1 MNTCNEKQMNK
12 IKPRRGKSLNEME
25 ILPIDK
31 ESKILVVKML
41 TNLRERVNELGGN
54 FNKGI
59 ERIINIK

>member
-1 MNTCNEKQMNK
+1 MKW
-12 IKPRRGKSLNEME
+12 RYYL
-25 ILPIDK
+25 LDK

-59 ERIINIK
+59 ERLTNIT